1 MNLRKWL
8 QASGSLCGLGPLL
21 LSAPSLR
28 PGSSAGSVPVPGEQE
43 EARIC
48 CQGGAGTGSQSA
60 LRGTLGRTASSPR
73 SSCSPRRST
82 GVCRAGT
89 RKDRDKEGQSYSHRV
104 AAGRGR
110 WWPPASGDSP
120 GQLSRVPG
128 TAPREGGFGVP
139 SPLPKS
145 RPRFAHAALPPRRGD
160 WSTGSS
166 HPFWKFYQPDFEVFL
181 RCAAWGALQGPVKSG
196 DPPVC
201 TYIFIQ
207 SGSVLL
213 QD

>member
-1 MNLRKWL
+1 MAPGIRFIVPGWVP
-8 QASGSLCGLGPLL
+8 SRSLPLL
-21 LSAPSLR
+21 CVPAAPQLR
-28 PGSSAGSVPVPGEQE
+28 PRS
-43 EARIC
+43 R
-48 CQGGAGTGSQSA
+48 GAGGGWN
-60 LRGTLGRTASSPR
+60 LLPRGCWNRLSERTAGNFGENSERASFLLLPT
-73 SSCSPRRST
+73 PLHRRLP
-82 GVCRAGT
+82 G
-89 RKDRDKEGQSYSHRV
+89 RDKEGQSDSHRV

-128 TAPREGGFGVP
+128 TAPREGGFGDP

-145 RPRFAHAALPPRRGD
+145 RLRFAHAALPPRRGD

-196 DPPVC
+196 DPSVC